1 MLLCKPYLLPDSC
14 TYEII
19 PWDHLGDQTV
29 QSNQLQ
35 EYQDLELLRQY
46 KARYQISLDRIER
59 KSLYAFV
66 VFASPKTTQEV
77 DSLEHAYI
85 LATTLAKL
93 LVGASSVEN

>member
-1 MLLCKPYLLPDSC
+1 MRRYS

-35 EYQDLELLRQY
+35 GYQDLELLRQY

-59 KSLYAFV
+59 KSLCAFV
-66 VFASPKTTQEV
+66 VFACPKTTQEV

-85 LATTLAKL
+85 LETTLAKL